1 MCTALKH
8 GHFFGRNLDYESS
21 YGEQVTITPRH
32 FNYQFRF
39 TKVKAKYALIGMAHI
54 YENYPLYYDA
64 MNEKGLSIA
73 GLNFVG
79 NTKFY
84 EMDLNKENVAPFEF
98 IPWLLCQC
106 QDLKEVKEKL
116 QQINL
121 VNEAFNAYFPIASLH
136 YMVSDHDGS
145 IVIECMEDG
154 MHIHENPTHVLSN
167 NPPFPYQQFNL
178 NNYMHLSSKQ
188 PENHFDS
195 IDLAPY
201 SRGMGAIGLPGD
213 ASSMSRF
220 VRASFLA
227 SQSKIHDSNQFFHL
241 LHAVEQVKG
250 ICEVKENTYEYT
262 IYTSCCD
269 QKEMIYYYTTYNNHQ
284 INAVHLFHENLDE
297 NKLIAYPLNNNEQI
311 NSQN

>member
-21 YGEQVTITPRH
+21 YGEEITITPRN
-32 FNYQFRF
+32 FNYHFRF
-39 TKVKAKYALIGMAHI
+39 TKVKTKYALIGMAHI

-64 MNEKGLSIA
+64 MNEKGLAIA

-84 EMDLNKENVAPFEF
+84 TIDEKKENVAPFEL

-106 QDLKEVKEKL
+106 KDLKEVKEKL
-116 QQINL
+116 KDIQI
-121 VNEAFNAYFPIASLH
+121 VNEAFNSYFPIASLH
-136 YMVSDHDGS
+136 YMVSDLES
-145 IVIECMEDG
+145 SLVIECMEDG
-154 MHIHENPTHVLSN
+154 MHIHENPFHVLSN
-167 NPPFPYQQFNL
+167 NPPFPYQQMNL

-188 PENHFDS
+188 PENQWNAT
-195 IDLAPY
+195 LAPY

-227 SQSKIHDSNQFFHL
+227 SQSTQQDCNQFFHL
-241 LHAVEQVKG
+241 LHGVEQVKG

-269 QKEMIYYYTTYNNHQ
+269 QKEMIYYYSSYDNHQ
-284 INAVHLFHENLDE
+284 INAVTLFHENLDGSH
-297 NKLIAYPLNNNEQI
+297 LIAYPLINKEQI
-311 NSQN
+311 NRQN